1 MNGLE
6 KEHGATER
14 WLATTLKIIKKK
26 AQQAGTINDKILLRI
41 LLMGCH
47 KTSKALALNTV

>member
-1 MNGLE
+1 MNDLE
-6 KEHGATER
+6 KEHGATEK
-14 WLATTLKIIKKK
+14 WVTTTLKIMKRE
-26 AQQAGTINDKILLRI
+26 AQQAGTINDKILLRV

>member
-14 WLATTLKIIKKK
+14 WLATTLKIIKKE
-26 AQQAGTINDKILLRI
+26 GPT
-41 LLMGCH
+41 GWYH
-47 KTSKALALNTV
+47 K

>member
-14 WLATTLKIIKKK
+14 WVATTLKIMKRE
-26 AQQAGTINDKILLRI
+26 AQQASTINDKIVLRI